1 MTIISAT
8 QATHFELPNVNFS
21 GLVSPKRG
29 SKENS
34 LWKFVLAPKA
44 PGTKHQLTREE
55 LILVTSGTAKVEIG
69 GKTQMVTKGDAIIV
83 PPHTDFSISN
93 ESDTKFEGIA
103 VLPVG
108 GQAVM
113 TGEEPFTPPWAL

>member
-1 MTIISAT
+1 MTIICAT
-8 QATHFELPNVNFS
+8 QATHFELPNVKFS

-29 SKENS
+29 STENS
-34 LWKFVLAPKA
+34 LWKFVLAPQA
-44 PGTKHQLTREE
+44 SGAKHQLTREE
-55 LILVTSGTAKVEIG
+55 LILVTSGSAKVEIG
-69 GKTQMVTKGDAIIV
+69 GKIQMVAAGDAIII

-93 ESDTKFEGIA
+93 ECDTEFEGVA

-113 TGEEPFTPPWAL
+113 AGEEPFTPPWAL